1 MPRHAFLMI
10 PYNKVTKKQRPNLA
24 SKTALKKKCSNNSI
38 QLGKEQVIGWC
49 SPKEKENDQQEFSR
63 ETIAI

>member
-38 QLGKEQVIGWC
+38 QLRKEQVIGWC